1 MAGDRGSAHGKEP
14 SAHFASLL
22 RGWRDRS
29 DPVRMGA
36 MVTARRSPGLRREE
50 LAALA
55 GISVDYLV
63 QLEQGR
69 AARPSAPVVAAL
81 ARALRLGPDDG
92 ALLHLAAGLAP
103 PTSVVDRD
111 VPDSIERLLVRLQG
125 WPVAVYSAD
134 WWLLRWNRPWAALLG
149 DPAALLGRSRNL
161 VWYEMTE
168 HPSRMW
174 VDPAER
180 EVFRDA
186 LVGDL
191 RVAQVAH
198 PDDAELD
205 DLING
210 LHAASTEFTD
220 RWHAARPVLYRGARK
235 KIDHPDVGSMT
246 LDSDVL
252 QAPGADLHLIIYS
265 AAPGTPD
272 ASRLELLA
280 VVGGETFAP

>member
-1 MAGDRGSAHGKEP
+1 MARDETSAPVRTTPG
-14 SAHFASLL
+14 FASLL

-29 DPVRMGA
+29 DPVRLGA
-36 MVTARRSPGLRREE
+36 MVTSRRSPGLRREE

-81 ARALRLGPDDG
+81 ARALRLGADDA

-103 PTSVVDRD
+103 PTSAVDRS
-111 VPDSIERLLVRLQG
+111 VPDGVERLVARLQG

-149 DPAALLGRSRNL
+149 DPAVLLGRARNL
-161 VWYEMTE
+161 LWYEMTG
-168 HPSRMW
+168 PSARVR
-174 VDPAER
+174 VDPREQ

-198 PDDAELD
+198 PGDAELA
-205 DLING
+205 DLVAG
-210 LHAASTEFTD
+210 LRAVSAEFTE
-220 RWHAARPVLYRGARK
+220 RWHAARPVAYRGARK
-235 KIDHPDVGSMT
+235 QIDHPDVGSMT
-246 LDSDVL
+246 LDGDVL
-252 QAPGADLHLIIYS
+252 QAPGSDLHVIVYS
-265 AAPGTPD
+265 AAPGTRD

-280 VVGGETFAP
+280 VVGAETFAP